1 MKIARFLFGKR
12 IASLW
17 LILGVFQFSFFIS
30 VAIGQSQGFYD
41 SLDMARSKLNQG
53 DIRTALELLETLEKA
68 HPGEENLIRVKGQ
81 ALYWSKDFNAMRA
94 YFRNSLKTYPNLYW
108 ARLDYGRILYELNDW
123 NESQEILKESLKIN
137 PHEPE
142 TNQKLAELNYWKG
155 GSPKKSYDYL
165 DEILIPF
172 PDNELANTLKK
183 EIRTGTSPYLS
194 VGSGYFSDSQPLQFV
209 NLSTTGNFYQSA
221 IFQPG
226 FSAEFRSYSSGI
238 ALQIAQ
244 ATNKFSIPKTNTSLL
259 LRGGM
264 AKSSVWEGFSFTY
277 GAEFRQKI
285 PKNLELS
292 LSADQEAYFF
302 TLASLVDPI
311 IPMSFRTSFGRETG
325 NSWTGKISWQNTIFE
340 DQNTVN
346 TLGAWL
352 LVPILKQAA
361 FRIDFGYS
369 LNFSNSKEVRFSEEL
384 PIRNTPKNTEI
395 GAVIPGLYTPY
406 FTPINQ
412 QVHGALGKVAINFSE
427 NIALSLTGN
436 YGFSA
441 KIDNP
446 NMIFFGSTGMNPN
459 APISNKDISLVLVE
473 TSYIPLDF
481 NAVLNWE
488 ISPKSALLLTY
499 AYQKTIFFD
508 SNSINLNY
516 NFRIWNDQ

>member
-12 IASLW
+12 IANLW
-17 LILGVFQFSFFIS
+17 IILGVVHFSFFIS
-30 VAIGQSQGFYD
+30 EAIGQTRGFYD
-41 SLDMARSKLNQG
+41 SLDIARTLLNQG
-53 DIRTALELLETLEKA
+53 NIQTALELLETLEKD
-68 HPGEENLIRVKGQ
+68 HPGEENLIRIKGQ
-81 ALYWSKDFNAMRA
+81 ALYWSKDFEVMRA
-94 YFRNSLKTYPNLYW
+94 YFRKSLKTYPNLYW
-108 ARLDYGRILYELNDW
+108 ARLDYGRILYEMNEW
-123 NESQEILKESLKIN
+123 NESQNILKESLKIN

-155 GSPKKSYDYL
+155 GSPKKSYAYL
-165 DEILIPF
+165 NEILNPF

-183 EIRTGTSPYLS
+183 EIKTGTSPYL
-194 VGSGYFSDSQPLQFV
+194 GLASGYFSDSQPLQYL
-209 NLSTTGNFYQSA
+209 NLSATGNFYQSA
-221 IFQPG
+221 VFQPG

-244 ATNKFSIPKTNTSLL
+244 ASNKFSIPKSNTSLL
-259 LRGGM
+259 IRAGL
-264 AKSSVWEGFSFTY
+264 AKSSVWESFAFTY
-277 GAEFRQKI
+277 GAEFSQKF
-285 PKNLELS
+285 PKNLELI

-302 TLASLVDPI
+302 TLASLADPI
-311 IPMSFRTSFGRETG
+311 IPLTFRTSFGRETG
-325 NSWTGKISWQNTIFE
+325 KSWSGKISWQNTFFE

-346 TLGAWL
+346 TLGAWF

-361 FRIDFGYS
+361 IRIDFGYS

-436 YGFSA
+436 YGFLA
-441 KIDNP
+441 KIENP
-446 NMIFFGSTGMNPN
+446 NMIFFGSTDMNPN
-459 APISNKDISLVLVE
+459 APISNKDISLILVE
-473 TSYIPLDF
+473 TAYTPLDF
-481 NAVLNWE
+481 KAALNWE
-488 ISPKSALLLTY
+488 ISSKSAFLLTY
-499 AYQKTIFFD
+499 VYQETIFFD
-508 SNSINLNY
+508 SHSINLNY